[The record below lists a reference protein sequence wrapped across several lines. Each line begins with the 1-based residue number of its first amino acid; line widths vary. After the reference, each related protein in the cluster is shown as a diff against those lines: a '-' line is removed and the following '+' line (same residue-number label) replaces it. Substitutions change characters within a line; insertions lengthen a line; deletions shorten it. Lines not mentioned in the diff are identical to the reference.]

1 MHSSCTPE
9 LGLVAGSKVS
19 TGQLPWWSG
28 GGDSV
33 LPLQGDGFI
42 PGQGTRIQQL
52 VWRGHK

>member
-19 TGQLPWWSG
+19 TGQLPWGSS